1 MGSHGKCNMA
11 ITRRNTLVLLF
22 VVVAAAG
29 VIGGTGAFS
38 SVQADRTVS
47 VTTAG
52 DSGANVQFQVNTGY
66 ESLSDGGG
74 ADTIGLNFDGI
85 NLNAN
90 TTYDNAMNVTVN
102 DASADG
108 TFEIEVTGTPDNM
121 NVRFENGTGDTVTG
135 VGPGEVESLDMSIDT
150 TEISNNASSDANAV
164 GNGDLTF
171 EVRRTGGAP

>member
-1 MGSHGKCNMA
+1 MA

-38 SVQADRTVS
+38 TVEADRTVS
-47 VTTAG
+47 VATAG

-74 ADTIGLNFDGI
+74 PDTIGLNFDGI

-90 TTYDNAMNVTVN
+90 TTYDKAMNVTINNPSV
-102 DASADG
+102 DG
-108 TFEIEVTGTPDNM
+108 TFTIDVTSTPTDM
-121 NVRFENGTGDTVTG
+121 NVEFENGTGSSISG
-135 VGPGEVESLDMSIDT
+135 VSPGETESLSMTIDT
-150 TEISNNASSDANAV
+150 TDISDNSSTAANNV